1 MKYSAGRILFASF
14 FSHSR
19 LRCYLKFAVLWVLL
33 HSSLSGWPLDLVAG
47 TEKGRSIGLSR
58 SIWEDWL
65 EWWPE
70 LWAARFSAILRRK
83 VPALVVNVSSRRL
96 SCSTVILQ
104 LCRFTP
110 LLLAAVIFATFHLR
124 TFSSDIE
131 ARYAQ
136 CQWMPMFLIELAISQ
151 CELDTHW
158 IILLAE

>member
-1 MKYSAGRILFASF
+1 MKYSAGRILCASF

-70 LWAARFSAILRRK
+70 LWAARILSYFAPEGTGTCGKRVIPATIMQYRDSPAMSLHSA
-83 VPALVVNVSSRRL
+83 AAC
-96 SCSTVILQ
+96 CSHI
-104 LCRFTP
+104 CNFP
-110 LLLAAVIFATFHLR
+110 FENLLLGYR
-124 TFSSDIE
+124 G
-131 ARYAQ
+131 
-136 CQWMPMFLIELAISQ
+136 
-151 CELDTHW
+151 
-158 IILLAE
+158 